1 MEESSSGKVTP
12 EVNGECEGS
21 EEKPA
26 ETQEIGEVCR
36 EEISESPR
44 ATPTHAVVVAQED
57 EEQNPDDVKTVNE
70 AVNQRDVQDQHNSE
84 MFQLLETIKQL
95 RVELEQ
101 KDSTI
106 KLNERERSI
115 LEKEKTSL
123 KREYELGRK
132 EKESVVIKFAIKEKS
147 LLDAKKE
154 TESAQKQLSDTKKEL
169 KNLTTKF
176 QALNEEKS
184 KVTHMVDEKCSEVK
198 RLQKELEKAKWDV
211 GNLETK
217 LKWNNVKLNQETEAK
232 LEFEK
237 MLEEARALP
246 KQIEEDKALKEKT
259 KKENQANVI
268 LLKHD
273 LEKSE
278 QIVESLRKE
287 LQDSEDKFSKLDSEF
302 RILLEEKDELSSRFE
317 KIQEENSTAQNSL
330 SQELLNSAKL
340 RGQLDELKVL
350 QTQNS
355 LNEEKLR
362 DYAVQ
367 VEKLENTILD
377 LESTSNGLKEKESE
391 LLTFNKD
398 MSGMI
403 VDLQNQIDFE
413 KAKSTALS
421 AESGILKKE
430 RLDFDTKYNAL
441 ETKFN
446 EEVKQKTEERQ
457 LLTKHISE
465 KTKLYEITKT
475 KFENALGD
483 LDAAKKKHSQVVKEL
498 NRELQK
504 LKRLDDNRSRNSS
517 QSLEN
522 SKHVT
527 NSDSESSSDVVS
539 SSAPTPPP
547 PLDTIIQE
555 PSKQHLIDR
564 ILRLQKAAV
573 RQTEKIDF
581 LENHTMSLVAELQKK
596 SKLVQ
601 YYMIR
606 DQTGALTSMKSDQHK
621 SELAK
626 YGSGV
631 MNAIYNGVKGPN
643 VSSNTP
649 MTLDLSLEINRKLQ
663 AVLEDTLLKNIT
675 LKENLDVLGL
685 EVDKLTR
692 RLAKQG

>member
-1 MEESSSGKVTP
+1 MEDLSSGKVTP
-12 EVNGECEGS
+12 ENDEECKNIQENLEAS
-21 EEKPA
+21 EESGKVCQAKIEIIIDSPK
-26 ETQEIGEVCR
+26 ETPSH
-36 EEISESPR
+36 SE
-44 ATPTHAVVVAQED
+44 AQSQDDQIKEK
-57 EEQNPDDVKTVNE
+57 EEQ
-70 AVNQRDVQDQHNSE
+70 HNLE
-84 MFQLLETIKQL
+84 MLQMLDTIKQL
-95 RVELEQ
+95 RAELEQ
-101 KDSTI
+101 KDSII
-106 KLNERERSI
+106 KLNERERII
-115 LEKEKTSL
+115 LEKEKVSL
-123 KREYELGRK
+123 KREYEIGRK

-154 TESAQKQLSDTKKEL
+154 TENALKQLSDSKKEL
-169 KNLTTKF
+169 KNLTSKYQT
-176 QALNEEKS
+176 LNEEKS
-184 KVTHMVDEKCSEVK
+184 RVSHIVDEKCTEVK

-217 LKWNNVKLNQETEAK
+217 LKWNNVKLSQETEAK
-232 LEFEK
+232 QELEK
-237 MLEEARALP
+237 MLEDARALP
-246 KQIEEDKALKEKT
+246 KQIEEDKALEEKS

-268 LLKHD
+268 LLKHE

-278 QIVESLRKE
+278 QTCETLRQNLKE
-287 LQDSEDKFSKLDSEF
+287 CEDKTVQD
-302 RILLEEKDELSSRFE
+302 
-317 KIQEENSTAQNSL
+317 ENSIAQNSL

-362 DYAVQ
+362 DYALQ

-377 LESTSNGLKEKESE
+377 LESALKGLKEKESE

-403 VDLQNQIDFE
+403 VDLQNKIDLE
-413 KAKSTALS
+413 KAKSTALTT
-421 AESGILKKE
+421 ESEILKKE
-430 RLDFDTKYNAL
+430 RLEFDNKYNAL
-441 ETKFN
+441 ESKLE
-446 EEVKQKTEERQ
+446 EEVKQKNEERQ

-483 LDAAKKKHSQVVKEL
+483 LEAAKKKHSQVIKEL

-517 QSLEN
+517 QSLES
-522 SKHVT
+522 SKHVI
-527 NSDSESSSDVVS
+527 NSDSESSSDIVS
-539 SSAPTPPP
+539 SSQT
-547 PLDTIIQE
+547 
-555 PSKQHLIDR
+555 HLIDR

-606 DQTGALTSMKSDQHK
+606 DQAGALTSLKSDQHK

-643 VSSNTP
+643 VSSSTP
-649 MTLDLSLEINRKLQ
+649 MTLDLSIEINRKLQ